1 MSEQTHILAHKK
13 SIFHKTEI
21 LNSDICGCF
30 HCLEIFFPEE
40 IKEWTDQDFE
50 DKEVTALCPK
60 CVIDSV
66 IGSASGFPITKDFLS
81 KMQKHWFGVV

>member
-1 MSEQTHILAHKK
+1 MSEQAHILAHKK

-21 LNSDICGCF
+21 LNSDFCGCF

-40 IKEWTDQDFE
+40 IKQWTDQDFE
-50 DKEVTALCPK
+50 DKEETVLCPK
-60 CVIDSV
+60 CTIDSV

-81 KMQKHWFGVV
+81 KMQRHWFGIV